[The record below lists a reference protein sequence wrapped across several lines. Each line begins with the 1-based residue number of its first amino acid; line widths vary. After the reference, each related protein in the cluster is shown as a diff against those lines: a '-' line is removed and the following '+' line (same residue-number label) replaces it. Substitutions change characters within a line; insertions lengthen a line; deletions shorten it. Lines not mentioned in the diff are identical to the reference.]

1 MIDENVIDSLQVQ
14 TPEVEATP
22 VETPTEEP
30 KIDQAAVEKRAEELY
45 QARNFKTLRS
55 QAEQLARERDEYRRL
70 YETSRQAPQEVDP
83 DDDAYIEKKHLKQT
97 KRQLDEQY
105 AKLAQQ
111 QQELQASIIEQNIRS
126 RCPDF
131 ESVVTED
138 TLAKLRNE
146 YPEVAATLNS
156 SPDVQSKAIAAYKL
170 IKKLGVHNPEV
181 EAEKA
186 IIAKNAAKPKVSAVL
201 PQSGDLSRA
210 NAFERGMT
218 DAEKEEVFKRAQ
230 EFAMKA

>member
-1 MIDENVIDSLQVQ
+1 MIDDTVMESLE
-14 TPEVEATP
+14 TPEVEPTQTTEIAKEP
-22 VETPTEEP
+22 V
-30 KIDQAAVEKRAEELY
+30 IDNAAIEKRAEELY

-55 QAEQLARERDEYRRL
+55 QAEQLAKERDEYRRL
-70 YETSRQAPQEVDP
+70 YETSRQTPLEVDP
-83 DDDAYIEKKHLKQT
+83 DDDSYIEKKHLKQT

-131 ESVVTED
+131 ETVVTDE

-156 SPDVQSKAIAAYKL
+156 SPDIQSKAIAAYKL
-170 IKKLGVHNPEV
+170 IKKLGVHDPVV
-181 EAEKA
+181 EADKA
-186 IIAKNAAKPKVSAVL
+186 LIAKNAAKPRVSATL

-218 DAEKEEVFKRAQ
+218 DAEKEEVFRRAQ
-230 EFAMKA
+230 EFAMKG